1 MCLFVIII
9 SIKKYIIIYKMRT
22 MQRKGN
28 QHIHETFGIDKKS
41 DEHFFHLID
50 YYEKVVS
57 KLRSVSNEK
66 KLRKGEGFI
75 NSFDLS

>member
-9 SIKKYIIIYKMRT
+9 SIKKYIIIYKMRI

-41 DEHFFHLID
+41 DERFFHLID
-50 YYEKVVS
+50 YYEKLV
-57 KLRSVSNEK
+57 
-66 KLRKGEGFI
+66 
-75 NSFDLS
+75 

>member
-1 MCLFVIII
+1 
-9 SIKKYIIIYKMRT
+9 MRT

-28 QHIHETFGIDKKS
+28 QHIHEPFGIDKKS

-50 YYEKVVS
+50 YYEKLVS